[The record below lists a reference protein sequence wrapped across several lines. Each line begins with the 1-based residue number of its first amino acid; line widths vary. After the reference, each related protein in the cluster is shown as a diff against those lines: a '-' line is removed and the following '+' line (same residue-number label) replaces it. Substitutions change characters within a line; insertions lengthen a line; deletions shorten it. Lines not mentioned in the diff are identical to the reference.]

1 MVRRTIG
8 LLSIVVF
15 VISLLS
21 FSACTRSRI
30 KDDELAEYDEQEEMR
45 EEAIRRLDEEAI
57 TEEELE
63 EARRKVAE
71 MREQEGVI
79 LVNVYFAFDDFS
91 LNEESKTA
99 LAQNA
104 AWLINNPESE
114 VIIEG
119 HCDER
124 GTEEY
129 NLALGERRATS
140 VKRYL
145 IRLGVP
151 ENQLSTISFGEERP
165 ADPASNEDAWARNR
179 RAEFVLH

>member
-8 LLSIVVF
+8 LLSVVVF
-15 VISLLS
+15 AVSLLS
-21 FSACTRSRI
+21 FGACTRSRI
-30 KDDELAEYDEQEEMR
+30 KDDELDEQAAMKEV
-45 EEAIRRLDEEAI
+45 ALRRLDEEGI
-57 TEEELE
+57 SEEELE

-91 LNEESKTA
+91 LNEEAKTS

-151 ENQLSTISFGEERP
+151 EKQLSTISFGEERP
-165 ADPASNEDAWARNR
+165 ADPASNEEAWAKNR

>member
-1 MVRRTIG
+1 MVRRTLG
-8 LLSIVVF
+8 LLSIMIFVF
-15 VISLLS
+15 SLLS
-21 FSACTRSRI
+21 FSACSRSRI
-30 KDDELAEYDEQEEMR
+30 KDDELAEFDENEEMR

-71 MREQEGVI
+71 LREQEGVA
-79 LVNVYFAFDDFS
+79 LRTVYFAFDDFS
-91 LNEESKTA
+91 LNQESKAA

-104 AWLINNPESE
+104 AWLINNSGSE

-129 NLALGERRATS
+129 NLALGERRANS

-145 IRLGVP
+145 IVLGVQ
-151 ENQLSTISFGEERP
+151 ESQLSTISFGEERP
-165 ADPASNEDAWARNR
+165 ANPGDDEDAWAKNR